1 MELRQLTYF
10 AALCK
15 ARNFTLA
22 SQNLNVSQPSVTKA
36 IQQLESELGVRLVER
51 SQKPLGLTRE
61 GEVFYAHVERILQ
74 ELDQAVEEVRPKKKA
89 VKLPISVGL
98 SPFTGVILERILSHP
113 DAMKQGVFF
122 NLVRRSA
129 TDLIA
134 QLMDRELD
142 LSLMINYHLP
152 PELEFILLERQEV
165 LLVLPPDHPLQFKEE
180 ITFED
185 LREYPPATLLST
197 PNAILTQ
204 VILDRYREVGFEPKP
219 DPNARQYHPDKQMSI
234 EWVRNGLGPAFSPEH
249 ALEDVT
255 DLPIVSVTPPV
266 MIQVGLAYRRGSK
279 LSAGTRR
286 LMEYIQE
293 EYPKYIHST
302 HRP

>member
-1 MELRQLTYF
+1 MGMELRQLTYF

-61 GEVFYAHVERILQ
+61 GELFYARVERILK
-74 ELDQAVEEVRPKKKA
+74 ELDAAVEEVKPRKKA
-89 VKLPISVGL
+89 VKQPVSIGL

-129 TDLIA
+129 TE
-134 QLMDRELD
+134 LMSRLMNRELD

-152 PELEFILLERQEV
+152 PELEFIPLERQEV

-185 LREYPPATLLST
+185 LRDDPPVTLMSNPT
-197 PNAILTQ
+197 AAISQLL
-204 VILDRYREVGFEPKP
+204 LDRYREAGIELKP
-219 DPNARQYHPDKQMSI
+219 VPDVKQYLPETHMAM
-234 EWVRNGLGPAFSPEH
+234 EWVRNGLGPTFSPEH
-249 ALEDVT
+249 VLEDVT
-255 DLPIVSVTPPV
+255 DLPIVSMTPPV
-266 MIQVGLAYRRGSK
+266 MIQVGLAYRKDSK
-279 LSAGTRR
+279 LSPGLRR
-286 LMEYIQE
+286 LMDYIQE
-293 EYPKYIHST
+293 EYPKQLL
-302 HRP
+302 RD